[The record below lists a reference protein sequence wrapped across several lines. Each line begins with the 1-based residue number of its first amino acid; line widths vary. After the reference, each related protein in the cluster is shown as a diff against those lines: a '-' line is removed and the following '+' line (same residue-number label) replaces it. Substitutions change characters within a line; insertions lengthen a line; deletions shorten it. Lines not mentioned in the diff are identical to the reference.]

1 MLFWDNLNP
10 WRMVCNLWSHR
21 ELIAQITR
29 RDLQG
34 RYRGSFLGL
43 FWTFFTPLLML
54 IVYTFIFSVI
64 LKSRFPDSP
73 VGDSF
78 AAHADFSL
86 KLFCGLIVFQIFSE
100 TIIATPGVILG
111 NTNFVKKVVF
121 PLEILPLATLLTSL
135 FHAAISLGILLLGI
149 TIINRH
155 FTWTMLYFP
164 LMAAPMIFMALGF
177 GWMLASLGVFIR
189 DIGHAMVIVSNL
201 LFFMTPIFY
210 QLSNL
215 SVKLQAVLYL
225 NPLTTIVL
233 NTRGVMMQGQT
244 PQWGAMAIIAIFSM
258 IVLQAGYAWFMKT
271 KKWFPDV
278 I

>member
-1 MLFWDNLNP
+1 
-10 WRMVCNLWSHR
+10 MVAGLWSHR
-21 ELIAQITR
+21 ELIRQIAR
-29 RDLQG
+29 RELQG

-43 FWTFFTPLLML
+43 FWSFFTPLLML
-54 IVYTFIFSVI
+54 LVYTFIFSII

-73 VGDSF
+73 AGETF

-100 TIIATPGVILG
+100 MIIAAPGIILG
-111 NTNFVKKVVF
+111 NPNYVKKVVF
-121 PLEILPLATLLTSL
+121 PLEILPVATLLTSL
-135 FHAAISLGILLLGI
+135 FHAAISLIILLLGI
-149 TIINRH
+149 ALFNPH
-155 FTWTMLYFP
+155 FSLTMLYFP
-164 LMAAPMIFMALGF
+164 LMAAPIVFLGLGI
-177 GWMLASLGVFIR
+177 GWMLASLGVFVR

-215 SVKLQAVLYL
+215 PPRIQAILYL

-233 NTRGVMMQGQT
+233 NVRGVMMQDQP
-244 PQWGAMAIIAIFSM
+244 PQWIAMGAITLLSLV
-258 IVLQAGYAWFMKT
+258 VLQAGYAWFMKT